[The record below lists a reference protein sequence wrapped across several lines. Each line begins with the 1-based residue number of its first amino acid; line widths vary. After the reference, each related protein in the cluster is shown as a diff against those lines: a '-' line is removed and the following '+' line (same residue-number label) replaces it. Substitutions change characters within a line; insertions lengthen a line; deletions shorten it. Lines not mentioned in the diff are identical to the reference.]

1 MPASGHRRGGIDVR
15 PTLSITALIFC
26 VVAAVAAQTRP
37 TPAPGT
43 QKPGMAPRPP
53 LLFSESW
60 KLPPYTGPQTD
71 ENTRVTPAVV
81 TNANLE
87 VKLYGADS
95 KVARGANG
103 LVERVGRITDSG
115 HAAGQAELPRPDR
128 GRAPALDRADQRR
141 SLPQPG

>member
-1 MPASGHRRGGIDVR
+1 MRA
-15 PTLSITALIFC
+15 TLTITAFIFC
-26 VVAAVAAQTRP
+26 VVAAVAGQTRA
-37 TPAPGT
+37 TPPPAT

-87 VKLYGADS
+87 VKLYGPDS
-95 KVARGANG
+95 KVIRAATHE
-103 LVERVGRITDSG
+103 ERTT
-115 HAAGQAELPRPDR
+115 
-128 GRAPALDRADQRR
+128 
-141 SLPQPG
+141 